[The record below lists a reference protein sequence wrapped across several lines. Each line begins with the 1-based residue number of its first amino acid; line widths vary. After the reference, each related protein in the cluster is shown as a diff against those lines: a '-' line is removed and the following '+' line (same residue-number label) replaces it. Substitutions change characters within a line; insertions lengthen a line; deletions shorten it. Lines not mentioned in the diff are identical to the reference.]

1 MNSIIIVGASSGIGR
16 CVAETYIRRGL
27 HVGVAARRV
36 EPLEQLRVIA
46 PDRVVAARIDVTA
59 TDSGEQLVA
68 MIEEMGGIDT
78 VFCVSGVGFENPDL
92 EPERNAR
99 IVATNCDGFTRIV
112 DAAFRY
118 FASSGREGQIAA
130 ISSIAGTKGLGLAAA
145 YSASKRYQSTYLAAL
160 DQLAHIRRLPI
171 AITDIRPGFVDT
183 DLLDPSKS
191 HPMMMNVGDAS
202 RKIVRAVDC
211 RRRVAVIDWRWNV
224 VVGLWRLIPGRLWR
238 RLPIKH

>member
-16 CVAETYIRRGL
+16 CVAEIYIRRGL
-27 HVGVAARRV
+27 RVGVAARRT
-36 EPLEQLRVIA
+36 EPLEQLRAIA
-46 PDRVVAARIDVTA
+46 PDRVVAAQIDVTA
-59 TDSGEQLVA
+59 TDCGEQFVA
-68 MIEEMGGIDT
+68 MIEEMGGVDT
-78 VFCVSGVGFENPDL
+78 VFCVSGVGFENADL
-92 EPERNAR
+92 EPERNER

-118 FASSGREGQIAA
+118 FASSGREGHIAA

-171 AITDIRPGFVDT
+171 AITDIRPGFVNT

-191 HPMMMNVGDAS
+191 HPMMMDVGYAS
-202 RKIVRAVDC
+202 RKIVRAVD
-211 RRRVAVIDWRWNV
+211 RRRRIAVVDWRWNV